1 MDFDISEESL
11 LKSYIEGDD
20 NAKETLRRLFPSI
33 AFEAK
38 TIIKTFEDALQV
50 LGFKHELVQEYCK
63 VTLANSISDSL
74 DAYLKLRIICHALSI
89 KSPSFYDHY
98 LPFIE
103 RWKNCPSETGSRKV
117 LPIKIKNAQY
127 STFFSVTVE
136 KVDPSTDFIKQ
147 LTLPTKDLAFYCV
160 AQFTELWCSV
170 LKGIIVKDTE

>member
-38 TIIKTFEDALQV
+38 TKIKTFEDALQV
-50 LGFKHELVQEYCK
+50 LGYKHELVQEYCK
-63 VTLANSISDSL
+63 IALNTTIPDWLDS
-74 DAYLKLRIICHALSI
+74 YLKLCIICHALCI
-89 KSPSFYDHY
+89 KSPSFNGYY
-98 LPFIE
+98 FPFIE
-103 RWKNCPSETGSRKV
+103 KRKDCPSETGSRKV
-117 LPIKIKNAQY
+117 LPIKIKD
-127 STFFSVTVE
+127 STHTTFFSVTVE
-136 KVDPSTDFIKQ
+136 KVDPCNDFIKQ

-160 AQFTELWCSV
+160 AQFTELWIPV